1 MAGWTCPDCKRR
13 FRRATQAHECAPA
26 ISLEEYFSTGPR
38 HERPVCEAVLEYV
51 ESMGEVHVEP
61 LSVGI
66 FLKKAQTFAQLR
78 PMQKWVSLTFALTRR
93 VDHPTITRKVVPYS
107 GRYYHVFNLRTP
119 DDFDDRIRAWLAES
133 YLDSPD

>member
-1 MAGWTCPDCKRR
+1 MAGWTCPNCKRR

-66 FLKKAQTFAQLR
+66 FLKKAQTFA
-78 PMQKWVSLTFALTRR
+78 LTRR

-119 DDFDDRIRAWLAES
+119 DDFDDRIRDWLAES